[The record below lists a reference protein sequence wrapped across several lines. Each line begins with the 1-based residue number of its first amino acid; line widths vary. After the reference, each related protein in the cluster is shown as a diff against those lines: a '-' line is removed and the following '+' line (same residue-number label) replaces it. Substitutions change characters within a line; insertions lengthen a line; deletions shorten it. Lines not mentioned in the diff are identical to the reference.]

1 MTNEFVSKIV
11 DKKLNVKETIITGRK
26 LSQPF
31 ITIYEKTNIIGL
43 RLQQLYNNSS
53 TTLTDEELE
62 DCKSIKDI
70 VNKEYKLKKIPFKIC
85 RSLSNNLYEYVDLNE
100 LEDYMD

>member
-1 MTNEFVSKIV
+1 MSSTFSSKIV
-11 DKKLNVKETIITGRK
+11 DKKLNTKETIITGRK

-43 RLQQLYNNSS
+43 RLQQLSNNSP
-53 TTLTDEELE
+53 TTLTDKELD
-62 DCKSIKDI
+62 DCKNIKDI

-85 RSLSNNLYEYVDLNE
+85 RTLSNNIQEYVDLNE
-100 LEDYMD
+100 LEDYNE